1 MYSFK
6 ALGQIRAELMQQ
18 KEIQIVITL
27 RHITLLLISTKATFK
42 ASASILLLV
51 ITASFSLLLFS
62 HEASS
67 DTIRNPYRQ
76 IKRQQQLEQETKIKE
91 LTWKNELLK
100 ELEAEINTEN
110 AIQEYYNRL
119 N

>member
-1 MYSFK
+1 MSEHSRTISDSKASTMQTKPKDSYTSGGCDYGYWETRFGLNRKSQALTSLKQVYSFK

-62 HEASS
+62 H
-67 DTIRNPYRQ
+67 
-76 IKRQQQLEQETKIKE
+76 
-91 LTWKNELLK
+91 
-100 ELEAEINTEN
+100 
-110 AIQEYYNRL
+110 
-119 N
+119 